1 MEGFK
6 MTGNFYEDVK
16 TVGEAVSQLHSMLD
30 LLEKE
35 CIEKDKGKTATDM
48 FIYIN
53 DMKNKAGQTVEQ
65 SKQLMRASDIEQYGP
80 LSKYAR
86 PYLA

>member
-6 MTGNFYEDVK
+6 MTGNFYDDVK
-16 TVGEAVSQLHSMLD
+16 IVGEAVAQLHSMLD
-30 LLEKE
+30 FLEKE
-35 CIEKDKGKTATDM
+35 CIEKDKGKTATEI
-48 FIYIN
+48 FIYVN
-53 DMKNKAGQTVEQ
+53 NMKNEASRMVEQ

-80 LSKYAR
+80 LSKYVR

>member
-6 MTGNFYEDVK
+6 IAGNFYDDVK
-16 TVGEAVSQLHSMLD
+16 TVDEMVLHLHSMLD
-30 LLEKE
+30 FLEKE
-35 CIEKDKGKTATDM
+35 CIEKYKGKTTTEV

-53 DMKNKAGQTVEQ
+53 SMKNETSRMIEQ
-65 SKQLMRASDIEQYGP
+65 SKKLMRASDIEQYGP
-80 LSKYAR
+80 LSKYVR

>member
-6 MTGNFYEDVK
+6 MTFNFYDDVK
-16 TVGEAVSQLHSMLD
+16 IVGEAVAQLHSMLD
-30 LLEKE
+30 FLEKE
-35 CIEKDKGKTATDM
+35 CIEKDKGKTATEI
-48 FIYIN
+48 FIYVN
-53 DMKNKAGQTVEQ
+53 NMKNEASRMVEQ

-80 LSKYAR
+80 LSKYIR

>member
-1 MEGFK
+1 MKGFK
-6 MTGNFYEDVK
+6 MTFNFYDDVK
-16 TVGEAVSQLHSMLD
+16 TVCEVVSQLHSMLD
-30 LLEKE
+30 FLEKE
-35 CIEKDKGKTATDM
+35 CIEKDKGKTATEM

-53 DMKNKAGQTVEQ
+53 DMKNETIRMIEQ

-80 LSKYAR
+80 LSKYVR

>member
-1 MEGFK
+1 
-6 MTGNFYEDVK
+6 MTFNFYDDVK
-16 TVGEAVSQLHSMLD
+16 TVCEVVSQLHSMLD
-30 LLEKE
+30 FLEKE
-35 CIEKDKGKTATDM
+35 CIEKDKGKTATEM

-53 DMKNKAGQTVEQ
+53 DMKNETIRMIEQ

-80 LSKYAR
+80 LSKYVR

>member
-1 MEGFK
+1 MEGLK
-6 MTGNFYEDVK
+6 LTYNFYDDVK

-35 CIEKDKGKTATDM
+35 CMEKDKGKTATEM

-53 DMKNKAGQTVEQ
+53 DMKNEASRMVEQ
-65 SKQLMRASDIEQYGP
+65 SKRLMHASDIEQYGP
-80 LSKYAR
+80 LSKYVR

>member
-1 MEGFK
+1 
-6 MTGNFYEDVK
+6 MTFNFYDDVK
-16 TVGEAVSQLHSMLD
+16 TVGEAVLRLHSMLD
-30 LLEKE
+30 LLERE
-35 CIEKDKGKTATDM
+35 CIEKDKGKTATEM

-53 DMKNKAGQTVEQ
+53 DMKNEASRMVEQ

-80 LSKYAR
+80 LSKYIR

>member
-16 TVGEAVSQLHSMLD
+16 TVNEAVAQLHSMLD
-30 LLEKE
+30 FLEKE

-53 DMKNKAGQTVEQ
+53 DMKNNVTRIVGQSE
-65 SKQLMRASDIEQYGP
+65 QLMRASDIEQYGP
-80 LSKYAR
+80 LSKYVR
-86 PYLA
+86 SYLT